1 MIFSKINKEFL
12 FIVVLVLFGINT
24 FGQNNN
30 NTIISG
36 NVIFISSENIYVQFV
51 NTDEIEIGDTIFI
64 SKNDNFI
71 PVMVV
76 KNKSTIS
83 CVGSLLVGSSVSTSN
98 QVFAKI
104 HVKEVIPTDVET
116 QKAKNAIAVNDH
128 IIQKS
133 GKKETKNSTAS
144 FDGRISLSSFLNN
157 TSDSTINSVFRL
169 NLSFNANHIGN
180 SGFSF
185 STNLSLTNRNISKP
199 FTSLID
205 SSTLI
210 NYSQTFNDIRIY
222 DLSVKYDFSKS
233 ASLLFGRNINPS
245 LANIGAV
252 DGLQF
257 ENDGKNFSFG
267 AVAGSRPDL
276 YTYAINPKLFQYG
289 AFVSHHNTSSAG
301 YVQTSLA
308 IFNQTNNKQTDRR
321 FIYIQHTNSLLKN
334 VNLFGSAEIDLY
346 SLVNNQP
353 VTTLNLTSAYL
364 SIYWRTSKQLSLG
377 LSYDARKNIYY
388 YETYKNYIDS
398 LLDKE
403 TRQGLKLQLNYRP
416 FNNFTLGGNGGYRFA
431 TATYG
436 SSLNGYAYLTINQLP
451 LINSSLTLSTTALK
465 TVYLSGMIYEGALSQ
480 DFANGKFYIELSY
493 QYVDYTF
500 NTTTK
505 FQQNIGD
512 LDFSWRLSKKL
523 ILSADL
529 EASIDTNKNLQ
540 SRAFINLTQRF

>member
-1 MIFSKINKEFL
+1 MIFFKKNIKSL
-12 FIVVLVLFGINT
+12 FIILFALFGLST

-30 NTIISG
+30 NVISG
-36 NVIFISSENIYVQFV
+36 NVTFISSENIYVQFV
-51 NTDEIEIGDTIFI
+51 NTDDIKIGDTIFI
-64 SKNDNFI
+64 SKNDKFV

-76 KNKSTIS
+76 KNKSSIS
-83 CVGSLLVGSSVSTSN
+83 CVGISIGNNLVSVSN

-104 HVKEVIPTDVET
+104 HFKEVIPTDVEI
-116 QKAKNAIAVNDH
+116 QKAKNAVAVNDRV
-128 IIQKS
+128 IETS
-133 GKKETKNSTAS
+133 GKPDSKKTTSS
-144 FDGRISLSSFLNN
+144 FDGRVSLSSFLNN
-157 TSDSTINSVFRL
+157 TSDSTINSIFRF
-169 NLSFNANHIGN
+169 NLALNANHIGN
-180 SGFSF
+180 SGFSA
-185 STNLSLTNRNISKP
+185 SCNLSFTNRNVNTP

-210 NYSQTFNDIRIY
+210 NFHQTFNDIRIY

-233 ASLLFGRNINPS
+233 ASLLFGRNINPN

-257 ENDGKNFSFG
+257 ENDGKYFSFG
-267 AVAGSRPDL
+267 AVVGSRPDL
-276 YTYAINPKLFQYG
+276 YTYAINPNLLQFG
-289 AFVSHHNTSSAG
+289 AFVSHHNNSSSG
-301 YVQTSLA
+301 NVQTSLA
-308 IFNQTNNKQTDRR
+308 FFNQTNNMLTDRR
-321 FIYIQHTNSLLKN
+321 FMYIQHSNSLLKN
-334 VNLFGSAEIDLY
+334 VNFFGSAEIDLF
-346 SLVNNQP
+346 SLVNNLP
-353 VTTLNLTSAYL
+353 VTKLNLTSAYL
-364 SIYWRTSKQLSLG
+364 SIHWRTSKQLSLG

-436 SSLNGYAYLTINQLP
+436 SSLNGYAYLTINELP
-451 LINSSLTLSTTALK
+451 LINSTFTLNATALK
-465 TVYLSGMIYEGALSQ
+465 TSYISGMMYEGALSR

-529 EASIDTNKNLQ
+529 EASIDTNNNLQ